1 MQAYCQNIKQYR
13 IAKGMSQQELADA
26 AGYKSRSSINKIE
39 KGQTLVTLHQAKKIA
54 RALGV
59 SITDLVPEY
68 EAYADRE
75 TKKEPFKWEISMNS
89 KDNVSCIG
97 EEVYQRFFSRN
108 DAVSKAFKEFANTL
122 MLEEQRKLSS
132 ADNKL
137 LDKYNQLSESNQR
150 AVMMMIE
157 SLLAQQ
163 KALPVEGEG
172 S

>member
-26 AGYKSRSSINKIE
+26 TGYKSRSSINKIE

-75 TKKEPFKWEISMNS
+75 SKREPFKWELSINSQDNISYN
-89 KDNVSCIG
+89 G
-97 EEVYQRFFSRN
+97 EEIYHRFFSRN
-108 DAVSKAFKEFANTL
+108 DAVSKAFKEFADTL
-122 MLEEQRKLSS
+122 MREEQRKLSS
-132 ADNKL
+132 TDNKL
-137 LDKYNQLSESNQR
+137 LDRFKQLTAPNQQ

-163 KALPVEGEG
+163 KAPSVKGEG

>member
-59 SITDLVPEY
+59 AITDLVPEY
-68 EAYADRE
+68 EAYMDRE
-75 TKKEPFKWEISMNS
+75 TKREPFKWQISMNS
-89 KDNVSCIG
+89 KDTVSYNG
-97 EEVYQRFFSRN
+97 ESVYQRFFSRN

-122 MLEEQRKLSS
+122 MREEQRKLSS

-137 LDKYNQLSESNQR
+137 LDRFKQLTVPNQQ

-163 KALPVEGEG
+163 KAPP
-172 S
+172 